1 MIAAVAA
8 AVATSTFAPGASAA
22 PAAAP
27 MSLFSC
33 WTTPLSVVE
42 KGEPT
47 TNPDRQVCTDDQVAA
62 SQAADTDGPVKVSAT
77 AVAGSTTRTVARTFT
92 TQAAGTE
99 AARATV
105 TESAVAKA
113 SAGSAKL
120 TVGRTVI
127 DLGAITSQT
136 TISCTY
142 GPSGAR
148 YSFSSKSSVGAVK
161 INGKSV
167 SMRNGP
173 MDIKVNGGILRLNH
187 ARTTA
192 VGVTQHAV
200 MLTANGTDVVI
211 GESAVAVSKA
221 PKNPCRP

>member
-8 AVATSTFAPGASAA
+8 AMATATFAPGASAA

-27 MSLFSC
+27 VNIFSC

-47 TNPDRQVCTDDQVAA
+47 TNPDRQMCKDDQVAA
-62 SQAADTDGPVKVSAT
+62 SQAADTDGAVKVRAT
-77 AVAGSTTRTVARTFT
+77 SVAGTTTRTVARTFAAR
-92 TQAAGTE
+92 AAGTE
-99 AARATV
+99 AAQATT

-120 TVGRTVI
+120 TVGKTVI
-127 DLGAITSQT
+127 DLAAISSQT

-142 GPSGAR
+142 GPNGAR
-148 YSFSSKSSVGAVK
+148 YSFNSKSSVGGVK
-161 INGKSV
+161 INGKPV

-173 MDIKVNGGILRLNH
+173 MDIKVNGGTLRLNH

-192 VGVTQHAV
+192 VGVTQNAV

-211 GESAVAVSKA
+211 GESAVAISKA